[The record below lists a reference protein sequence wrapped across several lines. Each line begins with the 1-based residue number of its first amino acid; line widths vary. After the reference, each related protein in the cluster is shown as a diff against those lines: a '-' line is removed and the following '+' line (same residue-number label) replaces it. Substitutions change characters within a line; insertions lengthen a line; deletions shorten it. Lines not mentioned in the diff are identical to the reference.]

1 MNHLLNL
8 LFFIEVSD
16 AQKHVRR
23 VLQVRLARK
32 APKEILVLLEVLDET
47 ENIVMDLNLDGA
59 IWKHN

>member
-16 AQKHVRR
+16 AQKHVQR
-23 VLQVRLARK
+23 VLRVRLARK
-32 APKEILVLLEVLDET
+32 APKEILVLLEVLDEM
-47 ENIVMDLNLDGA
+47 ENTAMDPNLDGV